1 MCIRVH
7 EFLNS
12 TMKANVSIPLS
23 PDVLP
28 LSVLASIQK
37 LQFDLAQWEHNPRI
51 GKTLSDTV
59 LSGGKRLRPLMT
71 FLMGDLFALPHEE
84 IAPYGRA
91 VELVHA
97 STLAHD
103 DVIDNAE
110 VRRGKPSINAVSSN
124 KQAVLAGDYLLAYVL
139 GDMSHRGRN
148 DIVCELAR
156 IIGDLAEGEWLQI
169 ENAVKEDLTRADV
182 ERVAMKKT
190 ASVLRWCCVIPAML
204 KHANDEII
212 QLAKTFGEAIGVAFQ
227 LTDDILDFKRRDGAE
242 WQDVKNGV
250 INAVIFEAMSMDTDA
265 QVVNMKE
272 RDGKIPS
279 EPVLEKAIA
288 KTRERAEFL
297 LDSAREALRKLFE
310 SIPHTQRDSQEKA
323 YRALNALMDYLA
335 VRT

>member
-1 MCIRVH
+1 M
-7 EFLNS
+7 
-12 TMKANVSIPLS
+12 SIPLS

-37 LQFDLAQWEHNPRI
+37 LQFDLSKWDQNPRI
-51 GKTLSDTV
+51 GKVLSDSV

-71 FLMGDLFALPHEE
+71 FLMGDLFDLSHDE

-110 VRRGKPSINAVSSN
+110 VRRGKPSINALSSN

-148 DIVCELAR
+148 DVVCELAN

-169 ENAVKEDLTRADV
+169 ENADKEDLTREDV

-204 KHANDEII
+204 KDANAETV

-242 WQDVKNGV
+242 WADVKNGV
-250 INAVIFEAMSMDTDA
+250 INAVIFEAMAMEAGS

-272 RDGKIPS
+272 RNGKIPQES
-279 EPVLEKAIA
+279 NLEQAIL
-288 KTRERAEFL
+288 KTRARAEYFL
-297 LDSAREALRKLFE
+297 QSARDALSKLYDG
-310 SIPHTQRDSQEKA
+310 IPHTRRDSQEKA
-323 YRALNALMDYLA
+323 FQALNALTDYLA